1 MLPDVTET
9 IKSSGDARKIEAWAA
24 LSWRENLHGAS
35 SAEGG
40 DALPSGSFEIR
51 EVLPDAGWAVRIS
64 AHLSDTSFD
73 VPGREHRL
81 APCDE
86 LFLTRR

>member
-40 DALPSGSFEIR
+40 DALPSGLFEI
-51 EVLPDAGWAVRIS
+51 
-64 AHLSDTSFD
+64 
-73 VPGREHRL
+73 
-81 APCDE
+81 
-86 LFLTRR
+86 